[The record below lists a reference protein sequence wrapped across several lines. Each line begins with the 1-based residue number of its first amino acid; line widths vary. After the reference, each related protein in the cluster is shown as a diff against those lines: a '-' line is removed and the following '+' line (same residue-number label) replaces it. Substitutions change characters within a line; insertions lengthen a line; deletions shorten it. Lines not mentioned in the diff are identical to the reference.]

1 MRAADSVREIRL
13 FWAAIG
19 GVLIGAFSW
28 LMVGMISGSFDPFD
42 SSLGLLVN
50 QFILA
55 IPAMLLAWLY
65 RARVWLLFL
74 LCAYVGLN
82 AASYV
87 FGSLEARAWF
97 MPGAFTSVVFLFY
110 PAVLALGLTVFRAFQ
125 RKRSDS
131 RLSQD

>member
-74 LCAYVGLN
+74 LCAYAGLN
-82 AASYV
+82 AASYF
-87 FGSLEARAWF
+87 FGSSEAHVWF
-97 MPGAFTSVVFLFY
+97 WLGAFTSVVFLFY
-110 PAVLALGLTVFRAFQ
+110 PAVLALGLTLFRAFQ
-125 RKRSDS
+125 RKLSDS
-131 RLSQD
+131 RLSKH